1 MCAYNTALPI
11 MFGMFPNL
19 LNFRGSL
26 YFPSTITHLTTLL
39 HANEYF
45 PMDILKVLW
54 LFLQQVSVQQ
64 KFSGS

>member
-1 MCAYNTALPI
+1 MCAYNTGLPI

-19 LNFRGSL
+19 LNFHGSL
-26 YFPSTITHLTTLL
+26 NFPLIIMHLTILL

-45 PMDILKVLW
+45 PMDILKVQW
-54 LFLQQVSVQQ
+54 LFLRQVSVQQ